1 LNALSGV
8 LLELVGEEDFVE
20 EVDGVDEPEKDD
32 EASRLRAEDPATS
45 AMLLDFGHSSEVLAG
60 VIVRHR
66 RTSRLPDLF
75 KRKEMMRWSDWWSI
89 VPEKCGC
96 MIYFREN
103 SRSPTMIDQ
112 KYPDNRVTINFTS
125 STYPLHIHSKPLYR
139 AEISLISRAFHT
151 RFIHRDSAPLTAP
164 LAPV

>member
-75 KRKEMMRWSDWWSI
+75 KHKEMIRWSDWWSI
-89 VPEKCGC
+89 VP
-96 MIYFREN
+96 IV
-103 SRSPTMIDQ
+103 Q
-112 KYPDNRVTINFTS
+112 
-125 STYPLHIHSKPLYR
+125 
-139 AEISLISRAFHT
+139 
-151 RFIHRDSAPLTAP
+151 
-164 LAPV
+164 

>member
-32 EASRLRAEDPATS
+32 EASRLKGFRTSASPESEDPATS

-60 VIVRHR
+60 VIVRDR

-75 KRKEMMRWSDWWSI
+75 KRKEMMRWSDWWFA
-89 VPEKCGC
+89 V
-96 MIYFREN
+96 
-103 SRSPTMIDQ
+103 D
-112 KYPDNRVTINFTS
+112 
-125 STYPLHIHSKPLYR
+125 
-139 AEISLISRAFHT
+139 
-151 RFIHRDSAPLTAP
+151 
-164 LAPV
+164 